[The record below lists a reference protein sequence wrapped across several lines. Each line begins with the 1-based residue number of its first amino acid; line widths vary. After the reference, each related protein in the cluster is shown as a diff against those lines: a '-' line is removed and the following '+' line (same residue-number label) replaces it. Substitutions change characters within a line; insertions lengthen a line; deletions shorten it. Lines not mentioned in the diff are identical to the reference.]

1 MKENG
6 EVRTIRE
13 ETVVYRG
20 LCLQY
25 QLLQDAKKGGYSLA
39 VTLGKEQV
47 SVALGEDFSF
57 AGDCYRLARD
67 GGVTPCT
74 LADVVED
81 LRLEKGIF
89 AKPIYKL
96 P

>member
-6 EVRTIRE
+6 EVRTIQE
-13 ETVVYRG
+13 ETVVYQG

-25 QLLQDAKKGGYSLA
+25 QLLQDAGKGGYSLA
-39 VTLGKEQV
+39 VTLGKERV
-47 SVALGEDFSF
+47 AVALGEDFFF
-57 AGDCYRLARD
+57 AGECYRLARD

-81 LRLEKGIF
+81 LRMEKGIF
-89 AKPIYKL
+89 AKPIYKF